1 MFFFFPTMHTEA
13 ARVHHRPA
21 DTPQPPSH
29 DKIICWVHSIE
40 CKAIDRY
47 LICIIHSFDCNFV
60 YIVNIIIIQ
69 MNQLHLYYIH
79 TLCYSVSEGEAGLLK
94 WQSFPVQ
101 RPLCMQKIKI
111 VWIINILKREKF
123 KIVILWT
130 IFEISSQE
138 WYQKGIIVTVI

>member
-47 LICIIHSFDCNFV
+47 LICIIHSCDCNFV
-60 YIVNIIIIQ
+60 YTLNIIIIQ
-69 MNQLHLYYIH
+69 MNQLRLYYIH
-79 TLCYSVSEGEAGLLK
+79 TLYYSVTEGEAGLLK

-101 RPLCMQKIKI
+101 DFLCMQKIKI
-111 VWIINILKREKF
+111 VPHESPSFLNARNSKLLYFGQYLWFLHKNGINKE
-123 KIVILWT
+123 
-130 IFEISSQE
+130 
-138 WYQKGIIVTVI
+138 